1 MLGTECL
8 SIWYLA
14 TNIQVT
20 PAIPGVCV
28 ELTSGVCVVRALRV
42 RKGLGGGWRKP
53 GPLAAAALV
62 AMEDAAE
69 RFKKDH
75 EHAKTF
81 AKGCM

>member
-28 ELTSGVCVVRALRV
+28 ELTSGVCVW
-42 RKGLGGGWRKP
+42 LGHCVSGKV
-53 GPLAAAALV
+53 LV
-62 AMEDAAE
+62 EDGVSL
-69 RFKKDH
+69 DH
-75 EHAKTF
+75 
-81 AKGCM
+81 